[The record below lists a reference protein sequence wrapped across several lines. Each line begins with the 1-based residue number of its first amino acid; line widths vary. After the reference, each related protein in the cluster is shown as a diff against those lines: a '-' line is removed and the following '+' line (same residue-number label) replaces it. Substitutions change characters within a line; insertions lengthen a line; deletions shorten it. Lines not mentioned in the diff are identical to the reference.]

1 MALIKNAQPKET
13 SGAYHRLFGNSQL
26 GRLISRVQS
35 AVISSGTELE
45 RMIKERVRL
54 IDDLDAFLKTQTMP
68 DGVWVATK
76 NGVKKCVALNYD
88 GSEPDFFIFKRREG
102 IQYCHI
108 VELKDGHIF
117 DTKKAAAEREAAH
130 GFVKQNARHLQYRM
144 SCHFCAFNLDD
155 RDAIWKGFKK
165 RIRLDEIMT
174 GREFCDLL
182 EIDYEEIVESRKAH
196 GPVNMDYFISE
207 LVRIPEVK
215 SKINRL
221 LRQ

>member
-1 MALIKNAQPKET
+1 M
-13 SGAYHRLFGNSQL
+13 
-26 GRLISRVQS
+26 LISRVQS

-45 RMIKERVRL
+45 RMIKERVNL
-54 IDDLDAFLKTQTMP
+54 IEDVDEFLETETMP
-68 DGVWVATK
+68 EGVWVASK
-76 NGVKKCVALNYD
+76 SGVKKCATLDYK
-88 GSEPDFFIFKRREG
+88 GSEPDFFIFKRHKG
-102 IQYCHI
+102 IQHCYI
-108 VELKDGHIF
+108 IELKDGHIF

-130 GFVKQNARHLQYRM
+130 GFVEQKAQRLQYRM

-196 GPVNMDYFISE
+196 GPVNLDYFISE